1 MSIKSLLQI
10 ILFLLI
16 ILIIGGLYFTYFY
29 TKPLDKELKSL
40 LNGELDNNILTEDIN
55 TNDPEILEENNLTQ
69 KKIEQTRKQND
80 VNMVSSEKL
89 SNLTKEIE
97 YVTEGKNWDI
107 FKILAKFGK
116 TNIKDSNILDLEDV
130 NGSIVSD
137 QRPEIVITSD
147 YAEYNYSNQNSK
159 FYSNVKIN
167 YDNKLITCDNLKLDI
182 SDNLAIAYDNVLI
195 IDGNSKIKANNVTM
209 NIITKDIRINSEN
222 NVKILKN
229 WWHW

>member
-40 LNGELDNNILTEDIN
+40 LNGELDKNILTEDIN
-55 TNDPEILEENNLTQ
+55 TNDQEILEENNLTQ

-97 YVTEGKNWDI
+97 YVTEGKNGDI

-222 NVKILKN
+222 NITILKN
-229 WWHW
+229 

>member
-55 TNDPEILEENNLTQ
+55 TNDQEILEENNLTQ

-89 SNLTKEIE
+89 SNLTKDIE
-97 YVTEGKNWDI
+97 YVTEGKNGDI

-222 NVKILKN
+222 NITILKN
-229 WWHW
+229 

>member
-40 LNGELDNNILTEDIN
+40 LNGELDKNILTEDIN
-55 TNDPEILEENNLTQ
+55 TNDQEILEENNLTQ
-69 KKIEQTRKQND
+69 KKIDQTRKQND

-97 YVTEGKNWDI
+97 YVTEGKNGDI

-222 NVKILKN
+222 NITILKN
-229 WWHW
+229 

>member
-55 TNDPEILEENNLTQ
+55 TNDQEILEENNLTQ

-97 YVTEGKNWDI
+97 YVTEGKNGDT

-137 QRPEIVITSD
+137 QRPEIIITSD

-222 NVKILKN
+222 NITILKN
-229 WWHW
+229 

>member
-55 TNDPEILEENNLTQ
+55 TNDQEILEENNLTQ

-97 YVTEGKNWDI
+97 YVTEGKNGDI

-209 NIITKDIRINSEN
+209 NIITKDAE
-222 NVKILKN
+222 
-229 WWHW
+229 

>member
-55 TNDPEILEENNLTQ
+55 TNDQEILEENNLTQ
-69 KKIEQTRKQND
+69 KKIEQKRKQND

-97 YVTEGKNWDI
+97 YVTEGKNGDI

-222 NVKILKN
+222 NITILKN
-229 WWHW
+229 

>member
-55 TNDPEILEENNLTQ
+55 TNDQEILEENNLMQ

-97 YVTEGKNWDI
+97 YVTEGKNGDI

-222 NVKILKN
+222 NITILKN
-229 WWHW
+229 

>member
-55 TNDPEILEENNLTQ
+55 TNDQEILEENNLMQ

-80 VNMVSSEKL
+80 MNMVSSEKL

-97 YVTEGKNWDI
+97 YVTEGKNGDT

-137 QRPEIVITSD
+137 QRPEIIITSD

-229 WWHW
+229 

>member
-40 LNGELDNNILTEDIN
+40 LNGELDKNILTEDIN
-55 TNDPEILEENNLTQ
+55 TNDQEILEENNLTQ

-97 YVTEGKNWDI
+97 YVTEGKNGDI

-222 NVKILKN
+222 NIKILKN
-229 WWHW
+229 

>member
-40 LNGELDNNILTEDIN
+40 LNGELDKNILTEDIN
-55 TNDPEILEENNLTQ
+55 TNDQEILEENNLTQ

-97 YVTEGKNWDI
+97 YVTEGKNGDI

-137 QRPEIVITSD
+137 QRPEIIITSD

-222 NVKILKN
+222 NITILKN
-229 WWHW
+229 

>member
-40 LNGELDNNILTEDIN
+40 LNGELDKNILTEDIN
-55 TNDPEILEENNLTQ
+55 TNDQEILEENNLTQ
-69 KKIEQTRKQND
+69 KKIEQTRKQKE

-97 YVTEGKNWDI
+97 YVTEGKNGDT

-137 QRPEIVITSD
+137 QRPEIIITSD

-222 NVKILKN
+222 NITILKN
-229 WWHW
+229 

>member
-55 TNDPEILEENNLTQ
+55 TNDQEILEENNLTQ

-97 YVTEGKNWDI
+97 YVTEGKNGDI

-222 NVKILKN
+222 NIKILKN
-229 WWHW
+229 

>member
-40 LNGELDNNILTEDIN
+40 LNGELDKNILTEDIN
-55 TNDPEILEENNLTQ
+55 TNDQEILEENNLMQ

-80 VNMVSSEKL
+80 MNMVSSEKL

-97 YVTEGKNWDI
+97 YVTEGKNGDI

-222 NVKILKN
+222 NITILKN
-229 WWHW
+229 

>member
-55 TNDPEILEENNLTQ
+55 TNDQEILEENNLMQ

-80 VNMVSSEKL
+80 MNMVSSEKL

-97 YVTEGKNWDI
+97 YVTEGKNGDT

-137 QRPEIVITSD
+137 QRPEIIITSD
-147 YAEYNYSNQNSK
+147 YAEYNYTNQNSK

-222 NVKILKN
+222 NITILKN
-229 WWHW
+229 

>member
-1 MSIKSLLQI
+1 
-10 ILFLLI
+10 
-16 ILIIGGLYFTYFY
+16 
-29 TKPLDKELKSL
+29 
-40 LNGELDNNILTEDIN
+40 
-55 TNDPEILEENNLTQ
+55 
-69 KKIEQTRKQND
+69 
-80 VNMVSSEKL
+80 MVSSEKL

-97 YVTEGKNWDI
+97 YVTEGKNGDI

-222 NVKILKN
+222 NITILKN
-229 WWHW
+229 

>member
-55 TNDPEILEENNLTQ
+55 TNDQEILEENNLTQ

-97 YVTEGKNWDI
+97 YVTEGKNGDT

-222 NVKILKN
+222 NIKILKN
-229 WWHW
+229 

>member
-55 TNDPEILEENNLTQ
+55 TNDQEILEENNLTQ

-97 YVTEGKNWDI
+97 YVTEGKNGDI

-222 NVKILKN
+222 NITILKN
-229 WWHW
+229 

>member
-97 YVTEGKNWDI
+97 YVTEGKNGDI

-222 NVKILKN
+222 NITILKN
-229 WWHW
+229 